1 MTPRSRKP
9 ITAIESLSSE
19 NKSNVFESLLE
30 ESEVDNAS
38 TQDEYTNYTGVPST
52 AVSCDAQE
60 SVSNTFKEYLL
71 NRSVVIT
78 ELADEIPDDDASF
91 TSHPD
96 DFIDDIKDLSESQMS
111 DTMLFCLDGND
122 PMSKD
127 ANVSRKRAMDMSM
140 SDEHILKEPNS
151 KRLYI
156 GETSL

>member
-30 ESEVDNAS
+30 ESEADNGS
-38 TQDEYTNYTGVPST
+38 IQEDYTNYIGVPT
-52 AVSCDAQE
+52 NVVPCQKQE

-71 NRSVVIT
+71 NRSVVFT
-78 ELADEIPDDDASF
+78 ELPAEIPDDDASF

-111 DTMLFCLDGND
+111 ETMLFCLDGND
-122 PMSKD
+122 PMS
-127 ANVSRKRAMDMSM
+127 NEEIGSRKRTMDNTN
-140 SDEHILKEPNS
+140 DDHILKEPNS

>member
-30 ESEVDNAS
+30 EPETEATSVQED
-38 TQDEYTNYTGVPST
+38 YYIGVPCPT
-52 AVSCDAQE
+52 QQE

-71 NRSVVIT
+71 NRSLVIT
-78 ELADEIPDDDASF
+78 ELAPGEIPDDDASF

-111 DTMLFCLDGND
+111 ETMLFCLDGND
-122 PMSKD
+122 PMS
-127 ANVSRKRAMDMSM
+127 NEENSSRKRTMDNVN
-140 SDEHILKEPNS
+140 DDHVLKEPNS
-151 KRLYI
+151 KRLYV